1 MLLDINAY
9 VGHWPFKQLKHNTC
23 ETLLARMN
31 KFGVD
36 VSVISNINGIFYKN
50 TQSANEELYDE
61 INSDGRFKDR
71 FIPFAVINPVY
82 AGWRDDFEICIAKM
96 GMKGL
101 RLCPQYHDYELT
113 DPSLIELVRLAR
125 DRGLPV
131 AFDIRMV
138 DSRQRSWMDIPVF
151 EPDAPKKSD
160 IITKEWALRD
170 VVPIMREVP
179 DAKYFILN
187 LANSVSLSDEDM
199 VLIKKADLLFD
210 TSGRALREGDR
221 LSELLK
227 RFGKEKFAFGT
238 HSPILDYLTAR
249 LRIES
254 LSKAE
259 ADEATKEM
267 LRSGNAKRM
276 LAGARVV

>member
-9 VGHWPFKQLKHNTC
+9 VGHWPFKRLKHNTC
-23 ETLLARMN
+23 ELLLERMN

-36 VSVISNINGIFYKN
+36 MSIISNINGIFYKN

-61 INSDGRFKDR
+61 MNADSRFSDR
-71 FIPFAVINPVY
+71 FIPFAVINPIY
-82 AGWRDDFEICIAKM
+82 AGWRNDLETCTTKM

-101 RLCPQYHDYELT
+101 RLYPQYHDYEIT
-113 DPSLIELVRLAR
+113 HPSLIELVKLAR
-125 DRGLPV
+125 NRGLPV

-138 DSRQRSWMDIPVF
+138 DSRQRSWMDIPLF
-151 EPDAPKKSD
+151 EGNAAVKFD
-160 IITKEWALRD
+160 IITKEWALRNI
-170 VVPIMREVP
+170 VPIVREVP
-179 DAKYFILN
+179 DAKYLVLN
-187 LANSVSLSDEDM
+187 LANSINLNDAEM
-199 VLIKKADLLFD
+199 EIIKKADILFD
-210 TSGRALREGDR
+210 TSGRVIRADDT

-238 HSPILDYLTAR
+238 HSPILDYLTGR

-254 LSKAE
+254 MSESE
-259 ADEATKEM
+259 ADEPTKEM

-276 LAGARVV
+276 MGL